1 MGFSDSIGQV
11 IQGDCLDVM
20 QSMPDECIDTI
31 ITDPPYGLKFMGKE
45 WDHGVPGVP
54 FWSEAL
60 RVAKPGTMLLA
71 FGGTR
76 THHRLMVAIEDA
88 GWEIRDCMMWL
99 YGSGFPKSLDISKAI
114 DKRAAAERKIGGM
127 RPIAYPDSGCWSPP
141 NQTDDGTCH
150 NPSSYSQKGNI
161 ENGLRSFTS
170 PATDDAKEWDGYGT
184 GLKPAWEPIIVAMKS
199 LDGTFA
205 NNAIEHG
212 VAGFNIGGGRVGS
225 NPGYHYNAD
234 RNGTTFHGE
243 QGRRIKQTAAKKGC
257 ITIESSQGRWPANL
271 VLSHTPE
278 CREVGVK
285 KVKGTSSLSSI
296 GQGCGAKSKVYGQ
309 APSIVTSGYAD
320 SDGTETVAAWECSPD
335 CPVRL
340 LDEQSGASNDRP
352 AKTILAGE
360 ASGDGHKGMFV
371 GSVARTGYQTSGGA
385 SRFFYCAKASRSERN
400 AGLPEGRKN
409 RHPTVK
415 PLKLMEYLCKLTM
428 TPTGGIVLDP
438 FAGSGSTLLA
448 AQNVGRPFI
457 GIELEEE
464 HCETA
469 RYRLGGTLFS
479 RAATA

>member
-11 IQGDCLDVM
+11 IQGDCLQVM
-20 QSMPDECIDTI
+20 RTMPDECIDTI

-114 DKRAAAERKIGGM
+114 DKKAGAKREVIKEH
-127 RPIAYPDSGCWSPP
+127 P
-141 NQTDDGTCH
+141 N
-150 NPSSYSQKGNI
+150 
-161 ENGLRSFTS
+161 
-170 PATDDAKEWDGYGT
+170 PATTLGNKQTMDGGEAQDFVSLTAPSTDAAKEWDGYGT

-205 NNAIEHG
+205 ANALEHG
-212 VAGFNIGGGRVGS
+212 VAGFNIDGGRIATGESLAGGGPVRRSAMAGDS
-225 NPGYHYNAD
+225 RTGAALGLFAPGKE
-234 RNGTTFHGE
+234 RQPF
-243 QGRRIKQTAAKKGC
+243 QQP
-257 ITIESSQGRWPANL
+257 QGRWPANL

-278 CREVGVK
+278 CREVGTK
-285 KVKGTSSLSSI
+285 KVKGSSSQSSI
-296 GQGCGAKSKVYGQ
+296 GQGSGKKSKVYGQ
-309 APSIVTSGYAD
+309 APSIVTTAYS
-320 SDGTETVAAWECSPD
+320 SPDGTETVAAWECSED

-340 LDEQSGASNDRP
+340 LDEQSGERKAAPHGPNIK
-352 AKTILAGE
+352 AKGLFGVE
-360 ASGDGHKGMFV
+360 PGHRGF
-371 GSVARTGYQTSGGA
+371 SDTGGA
-385 SRFFYCAKASRSERN
+385 SRFFYCAKASSSERN
-400 AGLPEGRKN
+400 AGLPEGHKN
-409 RHPTVK
+409 THPTVK
-415 PLKLMEYLCKLTM
+415 PLKLMECLCKLTA

-457 GIELEEE
+457 GIELDEE

-479 RAATA
+479 KAATA